1 MNEYPLINDKI
12 NLSKTKSKR
21 SNTLNIM
28 AYSTNFSIEELR
40 FDNNGLIPAIAQDWL
55 DGSIL
60 MLAWMNKESLN
71 KTLETRNVHY
81 WSRSRSEIWR
91 KGATSGSTQF
101 LKEIRFDCDNDAL
114 VLSIEQNGS
123 GACHTGEKSCFFNE
137 IDSNSV
143 NKTSKK
149 TNPFSNI
156 CSELFDTINERSINP
171 LEKSYTN
178 HLLTKGSN
186 TILKKMGEET
196 AEFIMACKD
205 NDKNEIANEASDIIY
220 HLQVALLHKGV
231 QWRDVLTILESRRK
245 KNN

>member
-1 MNEYPLINDKI
+1 
-12 NLSKTKSKR
+12 
-21 SNTLNIM
+21 M

-137 IDSNSV
+137 IDSNSI
-143 NKTSKK
+143 NKKVKK
-149 TNPFSNI
+149 TDPFSNI
-156 CSELFDTINERSINP
+156 CSELFNTLNERSINP

-205 NDKNEIANEASDIIY
+205 NDKNAIANEAADIIY
-220 HLQVALLHKGV
+220 HLQVALLYKGV
-231 QWRDVLTILESRRK
+231 QWRDVLTILKSRRN

>member
-1 MNEYPLINDKI
+1 MV
-12 NLSKTKSKR
+12 
-21 SNTLNIM
+21 
-28 AYSTNFSIEELR
+28 YSTNFSIEELC
-40 FDNNGLIPAIAQDWL
+40 FDNYGLIPAIAQDWL

-60 MLAWMNKESLN
+60 MLAWMNKESLT
-71 KTLETRNVHY
+71 KTLETKNVNY

-91 KGATSGSTQF
+91 KGATSGSTQI

-114 VLSIEQNGS
+114 LLSIEQNGS

-137 IDSNSV
+137 IDNNLI
-143 NKTSKK
+143 NKKEKK
-149 TNPFSNI
+149 RNPFSNI
-156 CSELFDTINERSINP
+156 CSELFNTLNERSINP

-205 NDKNEIANEASDIIY
+205 NDKNSISNEAADIIY
-220 HLQVALLHKGV
+220 HLQVALLYKGV
-231 QWRDVLTILESRRK
+231 DWRDVLTVLESRRK
-245 KNN
+245 NK

>member
-1 MNEYPLINDKI
+1 
-12 NLSKTKSKR
+12 
-21 SNTLNIM
+21 M
-28 AYSTNFSIEELR
+28 AYSTDFSIKDLR
-40 FDNNGLIPAIAQDWL
+40 FDNYGVIPAIAQDWL

-60 MLAWMNKESLN
+60 MLAWMNKESLT
-71 KTLETRNVHY
+71 KTLETKNVHY

-91 KGATSGSTQF
+91 KGETSGSTQI

-137 IDSNSV
+137 IDNNFI
-143 NKTSKK
+143 NKKEKK

-156 CSELFDTINERSINP
+156 CSELFNTLNERSINP
-171 LEKSYTN
+171 IEKSYTN

-205 NDKNEIANEASDIIY
+205 NDKNSISNEAADIIY
-220 HLQVALLHKGV
+220 HLQVAVLHKGV
-231 QWRDVLTILESRRK
+231 KWRDVRAVLESRRK
-245 KNN
+245 NK

>member
-1 MNEYPLINDKI
+1 
-12 NLSKTKSKR
+12 
-21 SNTLNIM
+21 M

-40 FDNNGLIPAIAQDWL
+40 FDNYGLIPAIAQDWL

-60 MLAWMNKESLN
+60 MLAWMNKESLT
-71 KTLETRNVHY
+71 KTLETKNVHY

-91 KGATSGSTQF
+91 KGATSGSTQI

-137 IDSNSV
+137 ID
-143 NKTSKK
+143 NKLINKKEKK

-156 CSELFDTINERSINP
+156 CSELFNTLNERSINP

-205 NDKNEIANEASDIIY
+205 NDKNSISNEAADIIY
-220 HLQVALLHKGV
+220 HLQVALLYKGV
-231 QWRDVLTILESRRK
+231 DWRDVLTVLESRRK
-245 KNN
+245 NK